1 MGAFVLSDHP
11 HRRFNALTGEWILV
25 SPHRTKRPWL
35 GQVETTT
42 RARRPSYDPNCYL
55 CPGNERAGGARNP
68 EYSGTFVFDNDYA
81 ALLPDVPEGEHR
93 EGDLLI
99 ARSERGICRVVCFSP
114 DHSLTLPQM
123 TCESIRGVVDVWA
136 EQYEKIGARPFIDY
150 VQIFENKGQ
159 MMGCS
164 NPHPHGQIWS
174 NESLPHL
181 PALEQSSLTSYLR
194 EKGTC
199 LLCDYLSLELARE
212 ERLVC
217 RNSQFVAL
225 VPFWAVWP
233 FETMVLSCRHLP
245 SLPELQGEERGAL
258 ADILKRLTSRYDNLF
273 DVSFPYSMGLHQ
285 RPTDGKAHPE
295 WHLHLHFYPPLLRS
309 ATVRK
314 FMVGY
319 EMLANPQRDLTP
331 EAAAS
336 RLRELPE
343 VPGNW
348 Y

>member
-1 MGAFVLSDHP
+1 MDAFALSDHP
-11 HRRFNALTGEWILV
+11 HRRFNALTREWILV

-35 GQVETTT
+35 GQVE
-42 RARRPSYDPNCYL
+42 RPARDQRPSYDPNCYL

-68 EYSGTFVFDNDYA
+68 EYTGTFVFDNDYA
-81 ALLPDVPEGEHR
+81 ALLPETPEGECR
-93 EGDLLI
+93 EGDLLV

-114 DHSLTLPQM
+114 DHSLALPQM
-123 TCESIRGVVDVWA
+123 TRANIRSVVDVWV
-136 EQYEKIGARPFIDY
+136 EQCEEIGARPFINY

-159 MMGCS
+159 IMGCS
-164 NPHPHGQIWS
+164 NLHPHGQIWS
-174 NESLPHL
+174 NATIPHQ
-181 PALEQSSLTSYLR
+181 PVLEQTSQASYLR
-194 EKGTC
+194 EKGSC
-199 LLCDYLSLELARE
+199 LLCDYLTVELAHE

-217 RNSQFVAL
+217 RNDHFVAL
-225 VPFWAVWP
+225 VPFWAIWP
-233 FETMVLSCRHLP
+233 FETMVLSCRHLS
-245 SLPELQGEERGAL
+245 SLPDLQDDERDAL

-331 EAAAS
+331 EAAAN

-343 VPGNW
+343 VPINW
-348 Y
+348 P

>member
-1 MGAFVLSDHP
+1 MGPFVLSEHP
-11 HRRFNALTGEWILV
+11 HRRFNALTREWILV

-35 GQVETTT
+35 GQVERST
-42 RARRPSYDPNCYL
+42 RERRPSYDPSCYL

-68 EYSGTFVFDNDYA
+68 LYSGTFVFDNDYA

-114 DHSLTLPQM
+114 DHSLALPQM
-123 TCESIRGVVDVWA
+123 TRENIRSVVDVCV
-136 EQYEKIGARPFIDY
+136 EQYEEIGARPFINY

-164 NPHPHGQIWS
+164 NLHPHGQIWS
-174 NESLPHL
+174 NASLPHL
-181 PALEQSSLTSYLR
+181 PALEQSSLTGYLR
-194 EKGTC
+194 EKGSC
-199 LLCDYLSLELARE
+199 LLCDYLALELARE

-217 RNSQFVAL
+217 RNSHFVAM

-245 SLPELQGEERGAL
+245 SLLDLRGEERDAL
-258 ADILKRLTSRYDNLF
+258 ADVLKRVTSRYDNLF

-285 RPTDGKAHPE
+285 RPTDGKAYPE
-295 WHLHLHFYPPLLRS
+295 WHFHLHFYPPLLRS

-343 VPGNW
+343 VPGDW
-348 Y
+348 S